1 MKLQGENDSKCS
13 INVTLQLEWGHKL
26 PTHSCWSHTQ
36 IKCYRA
42 LDLGTST
49 TTGCNLEFF
58 FAYSRQVF
66 NRGKWRRL
74 SPFRVANLP

>member
-36 IKCYRA
+36 IKM
-42 LDLGTST
+42 LQSFIDLRTST
-49 TTGCNLEFF
+49 STECNLEVFF
-58 FAYSRQVF
+58 CVF
-66 NRGKWRRL
+66 STSFQPGKL
-74 SPFRVANLP
+74 HCTIFHLKNE